1 MQKLLPVTRNC
12 CFALKKNKNSQNP
25 KWKTSLAKIIRTDI
39 TAPASARALLCQVK
53 ALHQA
58 LRLTGASNH
67 SCQQLLVLLVP
78 KRSPRQGGDSRHVK
92 YLQLELCVL
101 TLTAACRALKQALVS
116 SPLARAASLMCSS
129 ALLSGKQE

>member
-1 MQKLLPVTRNC
+1 MENQPS
-12 CFALKKNKNSQNP
+12 KNHP
-25 KWKTSLAKIIRTDI
+25 KRHIA
-39 TAPASARALLCQVK
+39 APASARALLCQVK
-53 ALHQA
+53 ALQQA
-58 LRLTGASNH
+58 LRLTGVSNH

-116 SPLARAASLMCSS
+116 SPLARAAEPDVQQCS
-129 ALLSGKQE
+129 ALRQTGIMALRK